1 MFRAAGDQPM
11 ICPSCQT
18 ENDGSAQA
26 CLSCRAV
33 LPRVAEGSRLASR
46 YDIESYVGRGGMGIV
61 YRAFDRVL
69 EETVAI
75 KVLHG
80 HAAGDE
86 RAARRF
92 RSEIKLARRV
102 THRNVCRIHDYG
114 VDQGVEYISMQ
125 FVAGV
130 DLRTRL
136 QEGGGLA
143 SDEAY
148 EIACSPDGSRN
159 PPRNSRHGK
168 SAS

>member
-1 MFRAAGDQPM
+1 M

-18 ENDGSAQA
+18 ENDASAQA
-26 CLSCRAV
+26 CLSCGAV
-33 LPRVAEGSRLASR
+33 LPRVTEGSRLASR

-80 HAAGDE
+80 HAAGDA

-114 VDQGVEYISMQ
+114 VDKGVEYISMQ

-136 QEGGGLA
+136 QE
-143 SDEAY
+143 
-148 EIACSPDGSRN
+148 
-159 PPRNSRHGK
+159 
-168 SAS
+168 